1 MSRDP
6 MDDMVAGYL
15 AGFSSGSA
23 ELPECHWTKPSA
35 FRHGWLNGRDDRI
48 GQPREPARVLR
59 ARADMIVS
67 ARSA

>member
-15 AGFSSGSA
+15 AGHRSGSD
-23 ELPECHWTKPSA
+23 ELPECHKAKSVA
-35 FRHGWLNGRDDRI
+35 FRHGWLNGLDDRV
-48 GQPREPARVLR
+48 GTPREPARVLR

-67 ARSA
+67 ARSS